1 MTKVSRLPLRKDVW
15 DRIFKLF
22 VGTLSDQKDKK
33 KLSKFID
40 DFFSPTEKIM
50 FAKRLAAAVL
60 LSKGHDYTSIRN
72 ILRVSPPT
80 IAKLSLK
87 IKYGGEGL
95 KPVIEDIFRKEAN
108 QILWKEIEGLFD
120 VPTRGN
126 LKSPEKFIR
135 KLKREQKIRE
145 IGSEF

>member
-1 MTKVSRLPLRKDVW
+1 MTKVSGLPLRPDVW
-15 DRIFKLF
+15 NRVLELF
-22 VGTLSDQKDKK
+22 VSTLANQTNNK
-33 KLSKFID
+33 KLSEFFD

-60 LSKGHDYTSIRN
+60 LAKNHDYQSIHE
-72 ILRVSPPT
+72 ILRISPPT

-108 QILWKEIEGLFD
+108 QIIWKEIEDLFD
-120 VPTRGN
+120 IPIKGT
-126 LKSPEKFIR
+126 LKSPERFIR
-135 KLKREQKIRE
+135 NIKRKQKIEE
-145 IGSEF
+145 IKSEF